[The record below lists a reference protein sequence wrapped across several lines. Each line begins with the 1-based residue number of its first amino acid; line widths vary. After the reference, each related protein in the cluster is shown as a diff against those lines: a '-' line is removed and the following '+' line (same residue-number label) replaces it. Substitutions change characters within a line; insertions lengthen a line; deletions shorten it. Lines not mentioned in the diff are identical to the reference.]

1 MTAGPEPLPSVSVV
15 VPVRNGAA
23 TLEASLAA
31 IGRQTYEGP
40 MDVAVAL
47 APSTDGSARILAEAN
62 LGRELKVMDNPDGST
77 AAGLNLAV
85 AATRGR
91 IVARVDAQ
99 AVIGPDYIQRAVA
112 TMART
117 GAANVGGVQRP
128 AADRGLAAAIAAAL
142 ASPFGAGPARYR
154 TGRFEGPADTVYLG
168 VFDRRALEQ
177 VGGFDETLARNQDY
191 ELNWRL
197 RDRGFEVW
205 LDPALVVDYTPR
217 STYRDLARQYFE
229 YGTWKRVVLWRNP
242 RSLRPRHLA
251 APLLTAAAAAS
262 AVELGHRRWRGL
274 AVPLGY
280 ALGAAA
286 AAHRTKGLA
295 RRRDRARAGLAFAVI
310 HFCWGAGFLAGRRP
324 RRRRR
329 PTNGDGPRTPGGA
342 ARR

>member
-1 MTAGPEPLPSVSVV
+1 MTTGPEPAGPEPLPSVSVV

-23 TLEASLAA
+23 TLQASLAA
-31 IGRQTYEGP
+31 IGRQTYRGP

-47 APSTDGSARILAEAN
+47 APSTDGSDRILAEAD
-62 LGRELKVMDNPDGST
+62 LGREFKVVDNPTGST
-77 AAGLNLAV
+77 AAGLNLAI

-99 AVIGPDYIQRAVA
+99 AVIGPDYIERAVA

-117 GAANVGGVQRP
+117 GAANVGGIQRP
-128 AADRGLAAAIAAAL
+128 VADRGLAAAIAAAL

-154 TGRFEGPADTVYLG
+154 TGRSEGPTDTVYLG
-168 VFDRRALEQ
+168 VFDRRALGQ
-177 VGGFDETLARNQDY
+177 IGGFDETLVRNQDY

-217 STYRDLARQYFE
+217 STYRDLARQHFE
-229 YGTWKRVVLWRNP
+229 YGTWKRIMLGRNP

-262 AVELGHRRWRGL
+262 AVEICRGRRRGL
-274 AVPLGY
+274 VVPLGY
-280 ALGAAA
+280 ALGVAA
-286 AAHRTKGLA
+286 AAHRTKGTLS
-295 RRRDRARAGLAFAVI
+295 RRRDRARAGLAFAVV
-310 HFCWGAGFLAGRRP
+310 HFAWGAGFLAGRRP
-324 RRRRR
+324 RQR
-329 PTNGDGPRTPGGA
+329 
-342 ARR
+342 

>member
-1 MTAGPEPLPSVSVV
+1 MTAGAEPLPSVSVV

-40 MDVAVAL
+40 MDVAAAL
-47 APSTDGSARILAEAN
+47 APSTDGTARILAEAD
-62 LGRELKVMDNPDGST
+62 LGRELKVVDNPTGST
-77 AAGLNLAV
+77 AAGLNLAI

-99 AVIGPDYIQRAVA
+99 SVIGPDYIRRAVA
-112 TMART
+112 TLART

-154 TGRFEGPADTVYLG
+154 TGRFEGPTDTVYLG
-168 VFDRRALEQ
+168 VFDRQALEQ
-177 VGGFDETLARNQDY
+177 VGGFDETLVRNQDY

-229 YGTWKRVVLWRNP
+229 YGTWKRIVLWRNP

-280 ALGAAA
+280 ALAAAA

-295 RRRDRARAGLAFAVI
+295 RRRDRARAGLAFAVV
-310 HFCWGAGFLAGRRP
+310 HFSWGAGFLAGRRP
-324 RRRRR
+324 RRR
-329 PTNGDGPRTPGGA
+329 
-342 ARR
+342 

>member
-23 TLEASLAA
+23 TLQSSLDA
-31 IGRQTYEGP
+31 IGGQTYPGP

-47 APSTDGSARILAEAN
+47 APSTDGTDRILAEAD
-62 LGRELKVMDNPDGST
+62 LGREFKVVENPTGST
-77 AAGLNLAV
+77 AAGLNLAI

-99 AVIGPDYIQRAVA
+99 AVIGPDYVARAVA

-117 GAANVGGVQRP
+117 GAANVGGIQRP
-128 AADRGLAAAIAAAL
+128 VAGRGLAAAIAAAL

-154 TGRFEGPADTVYLG
+154 TGRVEGPTDTVYLG

-177 VGGFDETLARNQDY
+177 VGGFDETLVRNQDY

-197 RDRGFEVW
+197 RDRGFAVW

-229 YGTWKRVVLWRNP
+229 YGTWKRVMLWRNP
-242 RSLRPRHLA
+242 RSLRARHAA
-251 APLLTAAAAAS
+251 APLLTAAMAAS
-262 AVELGHRRWRGL
+262 AVELGRRRWPG
-274 AVPLGY
+274 AVVPLGY
-280 ALGAAA
+280 ALAAGA
-286 AAHRTKGLA
+286 AAHRTRSALA

-310 HFCWGAGFLAGRRP
+310 HFSWGAGFLAGRRP
-324 RRRRR
+324 RRS
-329 PTNGDGPRTPGGA
+329 
-342 ARR
+342 